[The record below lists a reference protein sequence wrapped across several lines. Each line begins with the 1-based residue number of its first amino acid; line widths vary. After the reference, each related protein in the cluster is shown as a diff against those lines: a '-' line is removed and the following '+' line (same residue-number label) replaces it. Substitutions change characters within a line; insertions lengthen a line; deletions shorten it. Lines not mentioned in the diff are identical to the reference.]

1 MTTLPSWFAPAL
13 GLLLGVLIVLSLRG
27 LESRSDMASR
37 LSGLPRD
44 ERWTSINLRALSL
57 AARVIAIVLLSAFLL
72 TQFNGG
78 DADTYAKIGA
88 IFAAAYLGGLVWY
101 RSRS

>member
-1 MTTLPSWFAPAL
+1 MTTLPSWFSAAL
-13 GLLLGVLIVLSLRG
+13 GMMLGVLVVVSLRA
-27 LESRSDMASR
+27 LESRPGVAGA

-57 AARVIAIVLLSAFLL
+57 AARVLAIVLLGAFML
-72 TQFNGG
+72 TQLTGG
-78 DADTYAKIGA
+78 DADTYARIGA
-88 IFAAAYLGGLVWY
+88 IFAAAYLVGLVWY